1 MGQQP
6 GKMTI
11 NVNPLNLISSIK
23 QCRPEDHPETIEL
36 ESIANFTEEHHL
48 EVIDFLKIDTEGYDL
63 EVLAGA
69 APLLRRQQIRFVLSE
84 CEPVVRTKYFTS
96 LPALAEYMGGFG
108 YRLFGVY
115 EQSSEADGTLAY
127 LNALFVCE
135 ELIDQTAKSGLGGY
149 DLLPSTQTAK

>member
-1 MGQQP
+1 M
-6 GKMTI
+6 
-11 NVNPLNLISSIK
+11 
-23 QCRPEDHPETIEL
+23 
-36 ESIANFTEEHHL
+36 
-48 EVIDFLKIDTEGYDL
+48 
-63 EVLAGA
+63 
-69 APLLRRQQIRFVLSE
+69 
-84 CEPVVRTKYFTS
+84 VRTKYFTS